1 MLNKYRAA
9 LIAVAIAAGSA
20 MASGSAS
27 AAVTGPFSPLK
38 SATAVDGG
46 GVELATW
53 RGHWGRRCYRECYR
67 GRYGRL
73 YCTWNCYRPRRW
85 W

>member
-9 LIAVAIAAGSA
+9 LLAVAFAAGSA
-20 MASGSAS
+20 MATGSAS
-27 AAVTGPFSPLK
+27 AAVTGPFTPLNI
-38 SATAVDGG
+38 ATAADGG
-46 GVELATW
+46 GVELAS
-53 RGHWGRRCYRECYR
+53 WGRRCYRECFR

-73 YCTWNCYRPRRW
+73 HCTWRCYRPRRW